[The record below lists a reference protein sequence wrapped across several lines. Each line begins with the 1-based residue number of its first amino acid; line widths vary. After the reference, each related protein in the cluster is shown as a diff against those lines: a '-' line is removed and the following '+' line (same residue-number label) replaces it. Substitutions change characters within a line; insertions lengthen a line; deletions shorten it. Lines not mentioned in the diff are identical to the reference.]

1 MKLSWTSLKISIA
14 GAKLSH
20 LVQKDKIWDHGS
32 MAEQARII
40 FYLVQKVKTTG
51 NIASLK
57 KYCSISCFEKL
68 DSDLESKREEE
79 HMIKNPIIK
88 ELAII
93 EVSPGKKN
101 KPDMF
106 TALIKG
112 IENVAA
118 NSRDFVAKW
127 TFVRQGDWWLLNEIK
142 QQAFLNTTS
151 IR

>member
-1 MKLSWTSLKISIA
+1 MKLSWTSLKTSIA

-20 LVQKDKIWDHGS
+20 LVQRDKIWNHGS
-32 MAEQARII
+32 MAKQTRII

-79 HMIKNPIIK
+79 QMIKNPIIK

-93 EVSPGKKN
+93 EVSPGKNN

-112 IENVAA
+112 IENVAV
-118 NSRDFVAKW
+118 NSRDFVAK
-127 TFVRQGDWWLLNEIK
+127 
-142 QQAFLNTTS
+142 
-151 IR
+151 